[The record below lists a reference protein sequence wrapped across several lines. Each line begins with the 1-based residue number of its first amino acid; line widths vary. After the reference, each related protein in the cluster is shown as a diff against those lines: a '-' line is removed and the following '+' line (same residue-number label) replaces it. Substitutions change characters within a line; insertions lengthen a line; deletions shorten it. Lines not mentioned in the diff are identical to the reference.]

1 MIEIKAMA
9 KARAICGRRRPLMGS
24 LPLAV
29 MPLANASSSQILTD
43 FVGRGG
49 MFQGKREEG
58 FGVLVMT
65 DKSCMKYLVLI
76 VKVSR

>member
-43 FVGRGG
+43 FVGR
-49 MFQGKREEG
+49 EG
-58 FGVLVMT
+58 SGVLVMT